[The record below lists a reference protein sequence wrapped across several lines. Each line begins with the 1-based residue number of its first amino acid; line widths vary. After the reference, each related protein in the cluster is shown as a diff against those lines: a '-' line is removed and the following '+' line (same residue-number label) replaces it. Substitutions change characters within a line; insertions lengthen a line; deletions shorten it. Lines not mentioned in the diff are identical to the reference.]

1 MPRLP
6 KGAAVG
12 WCVLMNGGSGETD
25 GWRLSAIAL
34 QWQKFN
40 ATATVAEAAVLPLRP
55 RVHSLLPPFPP
66 PGVPPFTTPSIFP
79 LVRCSYAP
87 FNVQQNALFATTAAS
102 ASNATFRRKWWVVKR
117 GAEWKGWWKWAI
129 LTDRQHGWVFTLQ
142 LLCQSADLS
151 IYINLLSSAIVVA
164 AVVVYVTEAVAFSR
178 NLQANFVSVA
188 YHSKPPTPATG
199 TTARWLTNNWYWL
212 CST

>member
-1 MPRLP
+1 MGGVEGLTVGVCQLSRCNGKNSMQLRQSP
-6 KGAAVG
+6 KPLCFLYDPV
-12 WCVLMNGGSGETD
+12 ST
-25 GWRLSAIAL
+25 LSY
-34 QWQKFN
+34 
-40 ATATVAEAAVLPLRP
+40 
-55 RVHSLLPPFPP
+55 PPFPP
-66 PGVPPFTTPSIFP
+66 CVPPFTTPSIFP

-199 TTARWLTNNWYWL
+199 TTAR
-212 CST
+212 

>member
-1 MPRLP
+1 MASVSYRVAMAKIQCNCDSRRSRCASFTTPCP
-6 KGAAVG
+6 
-12 WCVLMNGGSGETD
+12 
-25 GWRLSAIAL
+25 LSL
-34 QWQKFN
+34 
-40 ATATVAEAAVLPLRP
+40 TPL
-55 RVHSLLPPFPP
+55 SPPC
-66 PGVPPFTTPSIFP
+66 VPPFTTPSIFP

-199 TTARWLTNNWYWL
+199 TTAR
-212 CST
+212 